1 MIITMDACVSTA
13 KSYQILTT
21 VTKLL
26 GAIKIVIVTRAK
38 SRLVLEQLT
47 VTKYTILHVLD
58 NQGCVGTPMR
68 ILSIAVVKQICVTTR
83 SAVSNL
89 NSFLFLRQKQQR
101 QQNQQRQQ
109 QQQRQQNQQRQQQR
123 RQHPH
128 QQQLLLLQQQL
139 RQ

>member
-13 KSYQILTT
+13 KSYQIPTT

-26 GAIKIVIVTRAK
+26 GAIKIVNVTRVK

-47 VTKYTILHVLD
+47 VTKYTILHVLEK
-58 NQGCVGTPMR
+58 QGCVGTPMR
-68 ILSIAVVKQICVTTR
+68 ILSIAVVKQICVTII

-109 QQQRQQNQQRQQQR
+109 QRQHNQQHQQQ
-123 RQHPH
+123 QHPN